1 MAKHARHKP
10 IPKKWIIG
18 SAVSAGAVLLI
29 VFVVLLVQNGLLQTL
44 AGVFSHPSSSE
55 SSEVIS
61 DVSSGGDDDDPE
73 PEPEPEPTPE
83 PEPQPEPKPEPE
95 IIDQNELISYGISYG
110 QNRGM
115 IYAPSLPS
123 EVHGYDP
130 PSDFM
135 LWVTS
140 MEEAKAKVRECIDC
154 TVDNILS
161 LEPGTSPS
169 DIRFYVCFNSSNQ
182 FVVMYG

>member
-1 MAKHARHKP
+1 MTIIQIDPLETGQHP
-10 IPKKWIIG
+10 IQSQSGRRACWLEGYIEVPAHLHD
-18 SAVSAGAVLLI
+18 AVWATYGWCDLQI
-29 VFVVLLVQNGLLQTL
+29 EGDKLVGIT
-44 AGVFSHPSSSE
+44 PTE
-55 SSEVIS
+55 RP
-61 DVSSGGDDDDPE
+61 PE
-73 PEPEPEPTPE
+73 PE
-83 PEPQPEPKPEPE
+83 PEPQPE
-95 IIDQNELISYGISYG
+95 IIDQNALISYGISYG
-110 QNRGM
+110 QSRGM
-115 IYAPSLPS
+115 IYTPSLPS
-123 EVHGYDP
+123 EIHGYDP